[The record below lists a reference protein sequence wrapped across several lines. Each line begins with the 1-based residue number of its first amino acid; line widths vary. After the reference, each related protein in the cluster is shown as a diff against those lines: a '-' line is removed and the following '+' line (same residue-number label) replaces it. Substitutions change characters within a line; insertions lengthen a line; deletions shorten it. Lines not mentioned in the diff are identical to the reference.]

1 MICPFIALMIGSYSP
16 SGSAI
21 IISSFVDRIKNSISS
36 FVRKDLP
43 DPGIP
48 NTKEFGFCNK
58 ALLQRIGLLVMA
70 FCPYQIPPF
79 CMISWALKGINTA
92 ALSVSRVRVILSLL
106 TPIGRAVCRPSNCL
120 FEK

>member
-21 IISSFVDRIKNSISS
+21 MISSFVDRIKNSISS

-70 FCPYQIPPF
+70 F
-79 CMISWALKGINTA
+79 
-92 ALSVSRVRVILSLL
+92 
-106 TPIGRAVCRPSNCL
+106 
-120 FEK
+120 